1 MSVGNDVVDLGDPE
15 ARLDGLHPRW
25 ADRVFTA
32 AERRALDLSP
42 APARHRLHWA
52 LWAAKES
59 AYKASKRL
67 DPRAVFSPRAFEV
80 ELLAPLLIGTC
91 RGCVRHRGETL
102 ALEVRHEAEFVHAVA
117 IAPAVTTRG
126 SAAVLVARVERARG
140 EPGSDV
146 RAAAT
151 AALAE
156 ALGADAFGLRITGL
170 PPVARLEAAELSVDV
185 SLSHHGRFV
194 AFAFVRPGE
203 SPAHSGQRGAES
215 RGVSPARP

>member
-1 MSVGNDVVDLGDPE
+1 VSVGNDVVDLGDPE
-15 ARLDGLHPRW
+15 ARLDALHPRW
-25 ADRVFTA
+25 AERVFTA

-59 AYKASKRL
+59 AYKARERL
-67 DPRAVFSPRAFEV
+67 DPRTAFSPRAFEV
-80 ELLAPLLIGTC
+80 ELF
-91 RGCVRHRGETL
+91 

-156 ALGADAFGLRITGL
+156 SFGADAFGLRITGL